1 MVGTAPVNA
10 GDDRS
15 RRTTQLAKPRILSA
29 TPAATSMVVNFT
41 TIANASSYTVRI
53 IRSERVF
60 QTFPNAS
67 TGGTFSN
74 LEPLTKYKVTVRAIG
89 SGNYVNSDESDE
101 FTVTTTRL
109 VSYPI
114 TWVAACPT
122 DSCTPIQPSQVT
134 YTAGQSIDSPYQR
147 ATTPGWHFN
156 GWNFSLPLVVG
167 GAPKVAAPYGE
178 LTITQQWALNPSHTV
193 TWVLACPGG
202 NSCGSTS
209 GGSSTYTEGLGITYP
224 TVDPSVT
231 GWHFDGWSSDNPAT
245 ISSPDTTP
253 VSPYKNITFTA
264 QWSANTYNV
273 FWDSAC
279 LDQSACTVAAG
290 GSSSYLTGQSIANVA
305 SDPDESGR
313 TFAGWLSSNPSATTD
328 PLVKPVSPY
337 GDITFTA
344 QWTAAPNTGGS
355 GGGPTGPDNGGG
367 PAGPDNGGG
376 PTGPTTHT
384 VTWVDNCLGC
394 SGSARYTMTFN
405 DGDAIGGDPRPV
417 PGTSLAGSF
426 ANWVWY
432 GDPTIDVWD
441 LLAMIFHE
449 DVVFEGTWNNFDFS
463 M

>member
-67 TGGTFSN
+67 TGGTFSQ

-109 VSYPI
+109 VVYNI
-114 TWVAACPT
+114 TWAANCPT

-178 LTITQQWALNPSHTV
+178 LTITQLWAINPSHTI
-193 TWVLACPGG
+193 TWDLACPDE
-202 NSCGSTS
+202 NLCGSTS

-231 GWHFDGWSSDNPAT
+231 GWHFDGWSSNYPAT

-253 VSPYKNITFTA
+253 VAPYKNITFTA
-264 QWSANTYNV
+264 QWSAETPNTPRSHTIT
-273 FWDSAC
+273 WDASC
-279 LDQSACTVAAG
+279 PVCTVAYTTYVEGQAIGEGPDMPFNPGNTNNGWHTYSG
-290 GSSSYLTGQSIANVA
+290 GVILY
-305 SDPDESGR
+305 DPEWVPPAPYIEY
-313 TFAGWLSSNPSATTD
+313 TFTTD
-328 PLVKPVSPY
+328 W
-337 GDITFTA
+337 F
-344 QWTAAPNTGGS
+344 Q
-355 GGGPTGPDNGGG
+355 
-367 PAGPDNGGG
+367 
-376 PTGPTTHT
+376 
-384 VTWVDNCLGC
+384 
-394 SGSARYTMTFN
+394 
-405 DGDAIGGDPRPV
+405 
-417 PGTSLAGSF
+417 
-426 ANWVWY
+426 
-432 GDPTIDVWD
+432 
-441 LLAMIFHE
+441 
-449 DVVFEGTWNNFDFS
+449 DFGY
-463 M
+463 